1 MKTVRLMFSIALL
14 SLATVAVAQSDAH
27 EHGQDTAAQKAEPQ
41 KPAAPKSEGQ
51 KSFEWMKSLAGE
63 WQGSVTVN
71 PPIKEMK
78 GDTKLHATIRV
89 LSRGNTIAHEFQ
101 EAGTPLDAKKYDHP
115 LTMIYVNDDQQL
127 NLIHY
132 CDAGNRPRMAGK
144 VSPDG
149 KKVEFDFVDLTG
161 PTKYGHMH
169 HAVFTYIDEN
179 HHIEEWTYMLP
190 GNKPMQARMELTRV
204 SEVANK

>member
-1 MKTVRLMFSIALL
+1 
-14 SLATVAVAQSDAH
+14 
-27 EHGQDTAAQKAEPQ
+27 
-41 KPAAPKSEGQ
+41 
-51 KSFEWMKSLAGE
+51 MKSLAGE